1 LLDSSTRLTIASWF
15 ILKRSMKVFTSD
27 IAIGPW
33 GTEARVRVGIDCE
46 CRGWVAVG
54 MRFGCVCVCVCECVW
69 ACVCVWAW
77 LDLRHALHPV
87 ERRPHALAQSL
98 RVLLELMQ

>member
-1 LLDSSTRLTIASWF
+1 
-15 ILKRSMKVFTSD
+15 
-27 IAIGPW
+27 
-33 GTEARVRVGIDCE
+33 
-46 CRGWVAVG
+46 

>member
-1 LLDSSTRLTIASWF
+1 MLDSSTRLTIASWF

-46 CRGWVAVG
+46 CRGWGGGWHEVWV
-54 MRFGCVCVCVCECVW
+54 CVCVCV
-69 ACVCVWAW
+69 
-77 LDLRHALHPV
+77 
-87 ERRPHALAQSL
+87 
-98 RVLLELMQ
+98 